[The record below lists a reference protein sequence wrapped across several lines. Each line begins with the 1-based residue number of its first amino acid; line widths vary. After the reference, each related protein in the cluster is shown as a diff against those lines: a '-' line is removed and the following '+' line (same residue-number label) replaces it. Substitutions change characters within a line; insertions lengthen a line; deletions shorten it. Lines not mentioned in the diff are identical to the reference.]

1 LQPLKKFSLPHIPYK
16 IKVDKVALKS
26 VLGQVVYQDPNST
39 AVSGEDVLGLV
50 DEITCSP
57 KGTENPKEPYIS
69 WLDFANLFKK

>member
-1 LQPLKKFSLPHIPYK
+1 
-16 IKVDKVALKS
+16 VALKS